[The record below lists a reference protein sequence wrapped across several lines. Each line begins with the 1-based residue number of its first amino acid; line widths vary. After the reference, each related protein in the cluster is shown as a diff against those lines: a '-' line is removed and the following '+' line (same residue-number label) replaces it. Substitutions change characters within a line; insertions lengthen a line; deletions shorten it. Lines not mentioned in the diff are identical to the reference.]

1 MAENQFSVRVPNA
14 FEALM
19 AGEQGYNSARSAVKE
34 RGIMEARQQAAQELQ
49 AGGNPQNAIARL
61 MGIGD
66 IQGAST
72 IASIGNNQ
80 RDFAFRQQESQRAQ
94 SNADRSYSLQER
106 ALNQKRD
113 GIETQ
118 VEQRRR
124 VAGSQGLDP
133 SSPAYQSYVL
143 TGKMP
148 REDQTPLT
156 ATDKKAILEADE
168 AVSSTEAAIQGLK
181 RAKELSPKAYTGPM
195 ADVRGYGASLVGND
209 AGEATVEL
217 NNVITTNAL
226 TQLKAIFGGMP
237 TEGERKIL
245 LEVQGSVNLPDKAR
259 QAIYDRAI
267 EAANR
272 RLAFNKQRADQMR
285 GGTYY
290 KPQGAK
296 PQPPIAGNIP
306 PAAINAL
313 RSNPSLQT
321 DFDAKYGQGAAAR
334 ALGQ

>member
-1 MAENQFSVRVPNA
+1 MAELSVPRLDFSGIAELPQIYRDARQRSVRDQTLADLGQGGDLN
-14 FEALM
+14 EA
-19 AGEQGYNSARSAVKE
+19 AR
-34 RGIMEARQQAAQELQ
+34 RLAA
-49 AGGNPQNAIARL
+49 
-61 MGIGD
+61 IGD
-66 IQGAST
+66 TQGAM
-72 IASIGNNQ
+72 ALANLGNNQ
-80 RDFAFRQQESQRAQ
+80 RDFQFRQQEAQRAQ

-106 ALNQKRD
+106 AFNQRSET
-113 GIETQ
+113 IEDQ
-118 VEQRRR
+118 AAQRRR
-124 VAGSQGLDP
+124 VAAAQGIDP

-148 REDQTPLT
+148 REDQLPLT

-168 AVSSTEAAIQGLK
+168 GVAAADAAIQGLK
-181 RAKELSPKAYTGPM
+181 KAKELSPKAYTGPM
-195 ADVRGYGASLVGND
+195 ADVRGYGASLFGD
-209 AGEATVEL
+209 DSGEATVEL

-272 RLAFNKQRADQMR
+272 RLAFNKQRADAMR
-285 GGTYY
+285 GGTFY
-290 KPQGAK
+290 KPQGS
-296 PQPPIAGNIP
+296 QPPKNSSAIP
-306 PAAINAL
+306 PAAIKAL
-313 RSNPSLQT
+313 RDNPSLQA

-334 ALGQ
+334 ELGQ

>member
-1 MAENQFSVRVPNA
+1 MAELTVPRIDFSGLADLPQAFRNAQMQRAREQTLAELGTGGDLNQAARR
-14 FEALM
+14 LM
-19 AGEQGYNSARSAVKE
+19 AIGDTQGAMSLANLGNNE
-34 RGIMEARQQAAQELQ
+34 RDYQFRLQEAR
-49 AGGNPQNAIARL
+49 
-61 MGIGD
+61 
-66 IQGAST
+66 
-72 IASIGNNQ
+72 
-80 RDFAFRQQESQRAQ
+80 RAQ
-94 SNADRSYSLQER
+94 SNADRSYGLQER
-106 ALNQKRD
+106 ALTQKTE
-113 GIETQ
+113 GIEDQ
-118 VEQRRR
+118 VAQRRR
-124 VAGSQGLDP
+124 VAASQGIDP

-168 AVSSTEAAIQGLK
+168 AVAATESAIQGLQ
-181 RAKELSPKAYTGPM
+181 RAKELSPKAMTGPM
-195 ADVRGYGASLVGND
+195 ADVRGYGASLFGNES
-209 AGEATVEL
+209 GEATVEL

-267 EAANR
+267 QAANR
-272 RLAFNKQRADQMR
+272 RLAFNKQRAEAMR

-290 KPQGAK
+290 KPQGQPGQM
-296 PQPPIAGNIP
+296 PQPQAAIP

-313 RSNPSLQT
+313 RTNPSLQA

>member
-1 MAENQFSVRVPNA
+1 MAQLTVPSIDFS
-14 FEALM
+14 
-19 AGEQGYNSARSAVKE
+19 
-34 RGIMEARQQAAQELQ
+34 GIADLPKVYRDAQTQRARQQTLAELGNGGDLGQAAR
-49 AGGNPQNAIARL
+49 RL
-61 MGIGD
+61 AAAGD
-66 IQGAST
+66 IQGAMSL
-72 IASIGNNQ
+72 ANLGNSE
-80 RDFAFRQQESQRAQ
+80 RDYQFRVQEAQRAQ
-94 SNADRSYSLQER
+94 SNADRSYGLQER
-106 ALNQKRD
+106 ALTQKTE
-113 GIETQ
+113 GIEDQ
-118 VEQRRR
+118 VAQRRR
-124 VAGSQGLDP
+124 VAASHGLDP

-168 AVSSTEAAIQGLK
+168 AVASTESAIQGLK

-195 ADVRGYGASLVGND
+195 ADVRGYGASLFGSD

-267 EAANR
+267 DAANR
-272 RLAFNKQRADQMR
+272 RLAFNKQRADAMR

-290 KPQGAK
+290 KPQGNQQ
-296 PQPPIAGNIP
+296 PQNTSGAIP

-313 RSNPSLQT
+313 RANPSLQA

>member
-1 MAENQFSVRVPNA
+1 MAELIVPQVDFSALGQLPQIYRDARTRAVREQTLAELGTGSDLNQAARR
-14 FEALM
+14 LM
-19 AGEQGYNSARSAVKE
+19 A
-34 RGIMEARQQAAQELQ
+34 
-49 AGGNPQNAIARL
+49 
-61 MGIGD
+61 IGD
-66 IQGAST
+66 TQGAMSL
-72 IASIGNNQ
+72 ANLGNNE
-80 RDFAFRQQESQRAQ
+80 RDYQFRVQESRRAQ
-94 SNADRSYSLQER
+94 SNADRSYGLQER
-106 ALNQKRD
+106 ALTQKTE
-113 GIETQ
+113 GIEDQ
-118 VEQRRR
+118 VAQRRR
-124 VAGSQGLDP
+124 VAASQGIDP

-168 AVSSTEAAIQGLK
+168 AVASTESAIQGLK

-195 ADVRGYGASLVGND
+195 ADVRGYGASLFGGD

-226 TQLKAIFGGMP
+226 TQLKAIFGSMP

-272 RLAFNKQRADQMR
+272 RLAFNKQRADAMR

-290 KPQGAK
+290 KPQSNQS
-296 PQPPIAGNIP
+296 PQNTSGTIP

-313 RSNPSLQT
+313 RSNPSLQA